1 MSICAN
7 PSAMKRILLFL
18 AVPVAAAMA
27 TTSCRMAPSNDLGD
41 TVAAKVFEPVDTTGR
56 AALAKQQPKTSV
68 KDSSGVYFIGE
79 GSTATRVQLVSYPSR
94 RDTAIYTKGKHIRVT
109 GNADYGHVVRAKLW
123 ISDRGDTLVTRLEEY
138 QVSQ

>member
-1 MSICAN
+1 
-7 PSAMKRILLFL
+7 MKRLFL
-18 AVPVAAAMA
+18 AIAAIVCAMFFS
-27 TTSCRMAPSNDLGD
+27 TSCRMTPSRDLGD
-41 TVAAKVFEPVDTTGR
+41 TVSAKVFEPVDTTGR
-56 AALAKQQPKTSV
+56 AALAKKPGKATV

-79 GSTATRVQLVSYPSR
+79 GSTPTRVQLVSYPSR

-138 QVSQ
+138 QLTK